1 MSVTTDVYG
10 LAQGANDQHWAQN
23 GLRNRPQEGSANIE
37 RKKPWETRVY
47 GMVYLS

>member
-37 RKKPWETRVY
+37 QKKLGNTRLWD
-47 GMVYLS
+47 GLFE